1 MNTTKDDNNLKEPV
15 KLRYKA
21 LKDKAL
27 KDGNQSIYLDCYVNG
42 IREYKFLSLYL
53 RPETSR
59 ENKLWNREQLRLA
72 NAIKAQYIIDIQNG
86 EYGFKDRNRSRK
98 LNFITYCEEM
108 AAEYDANG
116 QNSCAVLMRSAIK
129 RMTDYKG
136 KNVTFNHIDKDFL
149 IGFIEYL
156 NSDIRDFDKAAKDK
170 NRKPKPLSN
179 VYKEALFARIMVA
192 LNKAERDG
200 IILKNPGK
208 DIDRK
213 LKPHSEQKTR
223 CYLTLEEIQRIIET
237 EYKPDNDIKPAF
249 LFCCFSGLRY
259 SDVSKLTW
267 KEITVSQDGYAQIET
282 TMQKTGKSITIP
294 LSDNAL
300 KWLPK
305 REGSLPESRIFY
317 KLPDQVNNADVR
329 LRTLI
334 KKAGIS
340 KHVTFHV
347 ARHSFATLTLT
358 YGADLYTVSK
368 LLGHAN
374 IRTTQVYAKIV
385 DESKRKAVNLIPK
398 L

>member
-15 KLRYKA
+15 KLRY
-21 LKDKAL
+21 KAL

-53 RPETSR
+53 RPENSR

-108 AAEYDANG
+108 AAEYEANG

-136 KNVTFNHIDKDFL
+136 KNITFNHIDKDFL

-300 KWLPK
+300 KWLPE
-305 REGSLPESRIFY
+305 REGSLPENRIFY

-385 DESKRKAVNLIPK
+385 DESKRRAVNLIPK

>member
-21 LKDKAL
+21 LKN
-27 KDGNQSIYLDCYVNG
+27 GNQSIYLDCYVNG

-136 KNVTFNHIDKDFL
+136 KNITFNHIDKDFL

-300 KWLPK
+300 KWLPE
-305 REGSLPESRIFY
+305 REGSLPENRIFY

-385 DESKRKAVNLIPK
+385 DESKRRAVNLIPK

>member
-1 MNTTKDDNNLKEPV
+1 MNRKGEDGTIKEPI
-15 KLRYKA
+15 KLRFKQ
-21 LKDKAL
+21 L

-42 IREYKFLSLYL
+42 IREYKFLNLYL
-53 RPETSR
+53 RPDTSR
-59 ENKLWNREQLRLA
+59 ENKMWNKEQLRLA

-86 EYGFKDRNRSRK
+86 EFGFKDRNRTRK
-98 LNFITYCEEM
+98 LSFLTYCEDM
-108 AAEYDANG
+108 AAEYEANG
-116 QNSCAVLMRSAIK
+116 QTSCAVLMRSAVK
-129 RMTDYKG
+129 RMTAYKG
-136 KNVTFNHIDKDFL
+136 KNITFNHIDKEFL

-156 NSDIRDFDKAAKDK
+156 NSDIRDFDKESKDK
-170 NRKPKPLSN
+170 KRKPKPLSE

-200 IILKNPGK
+200 IIVKNPGK

-213 LKPHSEQKTR
+213 LKPHAEQKSR
-223 CYLTLEEIQRIIET
+223 CYLTLDEIQKIIDT

-259 SDVSKLTW
+259 SDVQKLTW
-267 KEITVSQDGYAQIET
+267 GEITVSPEGYAQIET
-282 TMQKTGKSITIP
+282 NMQKTGKDITIP

-300 KWLPK
+300 KWLPE
-305 REGSLPESRIFY
+305 RSNQPSASRIFY
-317 KLPDQVNNADVR
+317 KLPDQVTNADVR
-329 LRTLI
+329 LRTI
-334 KKAGIS
+334 IQKAGIT

-347 ARHSFATLTLT
+347 ARHTFATLTLT

-368 LLGHAN
+368 LLGHSN
-374 IRTTQVYAKIV
+374 IRTTQIYAKIV

>member
-15 KLRYKA
+15 KLRY
-21 LKDKAL
+21 KAL

-108 AAEYDANG
+108 AAEYEANG

-136 KNVTFNHIDKDFL
+136 KNITFNHIDKDFL

-267 KEITVSQDGYAQIET
+267 KEITVSQDGYAQIEA

-300 KWLPK
+300 KWLPE

-385 DESKRKAVNLIPK
+385 DESKRRAVNLIPK

>member
-21 LKDKAL
+21 LKD
-27 KDGNQSIYLDCYVNG
+27 GNQSIYLDCYVNG
-42 IREYKFLSLYL
+42 VREYKFLSLYL
-53 RPETSR
+53 RPENNR

-136 KNVTFNHIDKDFL
+136 KNITFNHIDKDFL

-156 NSDIRDFDKAAKDK
+156 NSDIRDFDKASKDK
-170 NRKPKPLSN
+170 NRKPRPLSN

-200 IILKNPGK
+200 IIIKNPGK

-267 KEITVSQDGYAQIET
+267 KELTVSQDGYAQIET

-300 KWLPK
+300 KWLPERK
-305 REGSLPESRIFY
+305 GNLPESRIFY

-340 KHVTFHV
+340 KHVTFHL

>member
-15 KLRYKA
+15 KLRY
-21 LKDKAL
+21 KAL

-108 AAEYDANG
+108 AAEYKANG

-136 KNVTFNHIDKDFL
+136 KNITFNHIDKDFL

-200 IILKNPGK
+200 IIIKNPGK

-282 TMQKTGKSITIP
+282 TMQKTGESITIP

-300 KWLPK
+300 KWLPE

>member
-15 KLRYKA
+15 KLRY
-21 LKDKAL
+21 KAL

-108 AAEYDANG
+108 AAEYEANG

-136 KNVTFNHIDKDFL
+136 KNITFNHIDKDFL

-300 KWLPK
+300 KWLPERK
-305 REGSLPESRIFY
+305 GNLPESRIFY

>member
-1 MNTTKDDNNLKEPV
+1 MNTNKDDNNLKEPV
-15 KLRYKA
+15 KLRY
-21 LKDKAL
+21 KAL

-59 ENKLWNREQLRLA
+59 ENKLWNKEQLRLA

-108 AAEYDANG
+108 AAEYEANG
-116 QNSCAVLMRSAIK
+116 QNSCVVLMRSAIK
-129 RMTDYKG
+129 RLTDYKG
-136 KNVTFNHIDKDFL
+136 KNITFNHIDKDFL

-223 CYLTLEEIQRIIET
+223 CYLTIEEIQRIIET
-237 EYKPDNDIKPAF
+237 EYKPDNDIKSAF

-300 KWLPK
+300 KWLPE
-305 REGSLPESRIFY
+305 REGNLPESRIFY

-347 ARHSFATLTLT
+347 SRHSFATLTLT

>member
-1 MNTTKDDNNLKEPV
+1 M
-15 KLRYKA
+15 RYR
-21 LKDKAL
+21 AL

-42 IREYKFLSLYL
+42 VREYKFLSLYL
-53 RPETSR
+53 RPESNR

-72 NAIKAQYIIDIQNG
+72 NAIKSQYIIDIQNG

-98 LNFITYCEEM
+98 LNFITYCEAM

-136 KNVTFNHIDKDFL
+136 KNITFNHIDKDFL

-179 VYKEALFARIMVA
+179 VYKESLFARIMVA

-223 CYLTLEEIQRIIET
+223 CYLTLEEIQKIIET

-300 KWLPK
+300 KWLPE
-305 REGSLPESRIFY
+305 REGNLPESRIFY

>member
-15 KLRYKA
+15 KLRY
-21 LKDKAL
+21 KAL

-129 RMTDYKG
+129 RITGYKG
-136 KNVTFNHIDKDFL
+136 KNITFNHIDKDFL

-170 NRKPKPLSN
+170 GRKPKPLSN

-200 IILKNPGK
+200 IIIKNPGK

-223 CYLTLEEIQRIIET
+223 CYLTLEEIQKIIET
-237 EYKPDNDIKPAF
+237 EYKPDNDIKSAF

-267 KEITVSQDGYAQIET
+267 KEITVSQNGYAQIET

-300 KWLPK
+300 KWLPE
-305 REGSLPESRIFY
+305 REGNLPENRIFY

>member
-1 MNTTKDDNNLKEPV
+1 MNRKGEDGLIKEPI
-15 KLRYKA
+15 KLRFKQ
-21 LKDKAL
+21 L

-42 IREYKFLSLYL
+42 IREYKFLNLYL
-53 RPETSR
+53 RPDNSR
-59 ENKLWNREQLRLA
+59 ENKMWNKEQLRLA

-86 EYGFKDRNRSRK
+86 EFGFKDRNRTRK
-98 LNFITYCEEM
+98 LSFLTYCEDM
-108 AAEYDANG
+108 AAEYEANG
-116 QNSCAVLMRSAIK
+116 QTSCAVLMRSAVK
-129 RMTDYKG
+129 RMTAYKG
-136 KNVTFNHIDKDFL
+136 KNITFNHIDKEFL

-156 NSDIRDFDKAAKDK
+156 NSDIRDFDKESKDK
-170 NRKPKPLSN
+170 KRKPKPLSE

-200 IILKNPGK
+200 IIVKNPGK

-213 LKPHSEQKTR
+213 LKPHAEQKSR
-223 CYLTLEEIQRIIET
+223 CYLTLDEIQKIIDT

-259 SDVSKLTW
+259 SDVQKLTW
-267 KEITVSQDGYAQIET
+267 GEITVSPEGYAQIET
-282 TMQKTGKSITIP
+282 NMQKTGKDITIP

-305 REGSLPESRIFY
+305 RTDQPSASRIFY
-317 KLPDQVNNADVR
+317 KLPDQVTNADVR
-329 LRTLI
+329 LRTII
-334 KKAGIS
+334 KKAGIT
-340 KHVTFHV
+340 KHVTFHCL
-347 ARHSFATLTLT
+347 RHTFATLTLT

-368 LLGHAN
+368 LLGHSN
-374 IRTTQVYAKIV
+374 IRTTQIYAKIV

>member
-1 MNTTKDDNNLKEPV
+1 MIMNTTKDDNNLKEPV

-21 LKDKAL
+21 LKD
-27 KDGNQSIYLDCYVNG
+27 GNQSIYLDCYVNG
-42 IREYKFLSLYL
+42 VREYKFLSLYL
-53 RPETSR
+53 RPESNR

-72 NAIKAQYIIDIQNG
+72 NAIKSQYIIDIQNG

-98 LNFITYCEEM
+98 LNFITYCEAM

-136 KNVTFNHIDKDFL
+136 KNITFNHIDKDFL

-282 TMQKTGKSITIP
+282 TMQKTGKSITVP

-300 KWLPK
+300 KWLPE
-305 REGSLPESRIFY
+305 REGNLPESRIFY

>member
-1 MNTTKDDNNLKEPV
+1 MNTTKDDNNLKEP
-15 KLRYKA
+15 
-21 LKDKAL
+21 
-27 KDGNQSIYLDCYVNG
+27 DGNQSIYLDCYVNG

-108 AAEYDANG
+108 AAEYEANG

-136 KNVTFNHIDKDFL
+136 KNITFNHIDKDFL

-300 KWLPK
+300 KWLPE

-374 IRTTQVYAKIV
+374 IRTTQVYARIV
-385 DESKRKAVNLIPK
+385 DESKRRAVNLIPK

>member
-1 MNTTKDDNNLKEPV
+1 MNKKAEDGTIKEPI
-15 KLRYKA
+15 KLRFKQ
-21 LKDKAL
+21 L

-42 IREYKFLSLYL
+42 IREYKFLNLYL
-53 RPETSR
+53 RPDTSR
-59 ENKLWNREQLRLA
+59 DNKMWNKEQLRLA

-86 EYGFKDRNRSRK
+86 EFGFKDRNRTRK
-98 LNFITYCEEM
+98 LSFLTYCEDM
-108 AAEYDANG
+108 AAEYEANG
-116 QNSCAVLMRSAIK
+116 QTSCAVLMRSAVK
-129 RMTDYKG
+129 RMTAYKG
-136 KNVTFNHIDKDFL
+136 KNITFNHIDKEFL

-156 NSDIRDFDKAAKDK
+156 NSDIRDFDKESKDK
-170 NRKPKPLSN
+170 KRKPKPLSE

-200 IILKNPGK
+200 IIVKNPGK

-213 LKPHSEQKTR
+213 LKPHAEQKSR
-223 CYLTLEEIQRIIET
+223 CYLTLDEIQKIINT

-259 SDVSKLTW
+259 SDVQKLTW
-267 KEITVSQDGYAQIET
+267 EEITLSPEGYAQIET
-282 TMQKTGKSITIP
+282 QMQKTGKDITIP

-300 KWLPK
+300 KWLPE
-305 REGSLPESRIFY
+305 RSGQPASSRIFY

-329 LRTLI
+329 LRTII

-347 ARHSFATLTLT
+347 ARHTFATLTLT

-368 LLGHAN
+368 LLGHSN
-374 IRTTQVYAKIV
+374 IRTTQIYAKIV

>member
-1 MNTTKDDNNLKEPV
+1 MNTAKDDNNLKEPV
-15 KLRYKA
+15 KLRY
-21 LKDKAL
+21 KAL

-129 RMTDYKG
+129 RITGYKG
-136 KNVTFNHIDKDFL
+136 KNITFNHIDKDFL

-170 NRKPKPLSN
+170 GRKPKPLSN

-200 IILKNPGK
+200 IIIKNPGK

-223 CYLTLEEIQRIIET
+223 CYLTLEEIQKIIET
-237 EYKPDNDIKPAF
+237 EYKPDNDIKSAF

-300 KWLPK
+300 KWLPE
-305 REGSLPESRIFY
+305 REGNLPENRIFY

>member
-15 KLRYKA
+15 KLRY
-21 LKDKAL
+21 KAL

-108 AAEYDANG
+108 AAEYEANG

-136 KNVTFNHIDKDFL
+136 KHITFNHIDKDFL

-200 IILKNPGK
+200 IIIKNPGK

-237 EYKPDNDIKPAF
+237 DYKPDNDIKPAF

-267 KEITVSQDGYAQIET
+267 KEITVSQNGYAQIET

-300 KWLPK
+300 KWLPE
-305 REGSLPESRIFY
+305 REGNLPENRIFY

>member
-1 MNTTKDDNNLKEPV
+1 MSKKDEDGIIKEPV
-15 KLRYKA
+15 KLRFRT
-21 LKDKAL
+21 LKN
-27 KDGNQSIYLDCYVNG
+27 GSQSILLDCYVNG
-42 IREYKFLSLYL
+42 VREYKFLNLYL

-59 ENKLWNREQLRLA
+59 ENKLWNKEQLRLA

-86 EYGFKDRNRSRK
+86 VFGFRDRNKARK

-108 AAEYDANG
+108 ADEYERNG
-116 QNSCAVLMRSAIK
+116 QTSCSVLMRSAIR
-129 RMTDYKG
+129 RMIDYKG
-136 KNVTFNHIDKDFL
+136 KLITFNHIDKEFL

-156 NSDIRDFDKAAKDK
+156 NSETRDFDKESKDK
-170 NRKPKPLSN
+170 KRKPKPLSE

-200 IILKNPGK
+200 IIVKNPGK

-213 LKPHSEQKTR
+213 LKPHAEQKSR
-223 CYLTLEEIQRIIET
+223 CYLTLDEIQKIIDT

-259 SDVSKLTW
+259 SDVQKLTW
-267 KEITVSQDGYAQIET
+267 GEITVSPEGYAQIET
-282 TMQKTGKSITIP
+282 NMQKTGKDITIP

-300 KWLPK
+300 KWLPE
-305 REGSLPESRIFY
+305 RSDQPAASRIFY
-317 KLPDQVNNADVR
+317 KLPDQVTNADVR
-329 LRTLI
+329 LRTII
-334 KKAGIS
+334 KKAGIT

-347 ARHSFATLTLT
+347 ARHTFATLTLT

-368 LLGHAN
+368 LLGHPN
-374 IRTTQVYAKIV
+374 IRTTQIYAKIV

>member
-1 MNTTKDDNNLKEPV
+1 MNTSKDDNNLKEPV
-15 KLRYKA
+15 KLRY
-21 LKDKAL
+21 KAL

-59 ENKLWNREQLRLA
+59 ENKLWNREQQRLA

-108 AAEYDANG
+108 ATEYDANG

-136 KNVTFNHIDKDFL
+136 KHITFNHIDKDFL

-200 IILKNPGK
+200 IIIKNPGK

-237 EYKPDNDIKPAF
+237 DYKPDNDIKPAF

-267 KEITVSQDGYAQIET
+267 KEITVSQNGYAQIET

-300 KWLPK
+300 KWLPE
-305 REGSLPESRIFY
+305 REGNLPENRIFY

>member
-15 KLRYKA
+15 KLRY
-21 LKDKAL
+21 KAL

-108 AAEYDANG
+108 AAEYEANG

-136 KNVTFNHIDKDFL
+136 KNITFNHIDKDFL

-156 NSDIRDFDKAAKDK
+156 NSDIRDFDKADKDK

-300 KWLPK
+300 KWLPE
-305 REGSLPESRIFY
+305 REGSLPENRIFY

-385 DESKRKAVNLIPK
+385 DESKRRAVNLIPK

>member
-21 LKDKAL
+21 LKD
-27 KDGNQSIYLDCYVNG
+27 GNQSIYLDCYVNG
-42 IREYKFLSLYL
+42 VREYKFLSLYL
-53 RPETSR
+53 RPESNR

-98 LNFITYCEEM
+98 LNFITYCESM

-136 KNVTFNHIDKDFL
+136 KNITFNHIDKDFL

-170 NRKPKPLSN
+170 NREPKPLSN

-223 CYLTLEEIQRIIET
+223 CYLTIEEIQRIIET
-237 EYKPDNDIKPAF
+237 KYKPDNDIKSAF

-300 KWLPK
+300 KWLPERK
-305 REGSLPESRIFY
+305 GNLPESRIFY

-340 KHVTFHV
+340 KHVTFHA

>member
-15 KLRYKA
+15 KLRY
-21 LKDKAL
+21 KAL

-108 AAEYDANG
+108 AAEYEANG
-116 QNSCAVLMRSAIK
+116 QNSCAVLMRSVIK

-136 KNVTFNHIDKDFL
+136 KNITFNHIDKDFL

-300 KWLPK
+300 KWLPE

-385 DESKRKAVNLIPK
+385 DESKRRAVNLIPK

>member
-15 KLRYKA
+15 KLRY
-21 LKDKAL
+21 KAL

-108 AAEYDANG
+108 AAEYEANG

-136 KNVTFNHIDKDFL
+136 KNITFNHIDKDFL

-300 KWLPK
+300 KWLPE
-305 REGSLPESRIFY
+305 REGNLPESRIFY

>member
-21 LKDKAL
+21 LKD
-27 KDGNQSIYLDCYVNG
+27 GNQSIYLDCYVNG
-42 IREYKFLSLYL
+42 VREYKFLSLYL
-53 RPETSR
+53 RPENNR

-136 KNVTFNHIDKDFL
+136 KNITFNHIDKDFL

-156 NSDIRDFDKAAKDK
+156 NSDIRDFDKAAKGK

-237 EYKPDNDIKPAF
+237 EYKPDNDIKSAF

-267 KEITVSQDGYAQIET
+267 KEITASQDGYAQIET

-300 KWLPK
+300 KWLPE
-305 REGSLPESRIFY
+305 REGNLPESRIFY

>member
-1 MNTTKDDNNLKEPV
+1 MIMNTTKDDNNLKEPV

-21 LKDKAL
+21 LKD
-27 KDGNQSIYLDCYVNG
+27 GNQSIYLDCYVNG
-42 IREYKFLSLYL
+42 VREYKFLSLYL
-53 RPETSR
+53 RPESNR

-98 LNFITYCEEM
+98 LNFITYCESM
-108 AAEYDANG
+108 AAEYDANS

-136 KNVTFNHIDKDFL
+136 KNITFNHIDKDFL

-267 KEITVSQDGYAQIET
+267 KEITVSQDGYVQIET

-300 KWLPK
+300 KWLPE
-305 REGSLPESRIFY
+305 REGNLPESRIFY

-385 DESKRKAVNLIPK
+385 DESKRRAVNLIPK

>member
-15 KLRYKA
+15 KLRY
-21 LKDKAL
+21 KAL

-53 RPETSR
+53 RPENSR

-136 KNVTFNHIDKDFL
+136 KNITFNHIDKDFL

-156 NSDIRDFDKAAKDK
+156 NSDIRDFDKADKDK

-223 CYLTLEEIQRIIET
+223 CYLSLEEIQKIIET

-267 KEITVSQDGYAQIET
+267 KEITASQDGYAQIET

-300 KWLPK
+300 KWLPE
-305 REGSLPESRIFY
+305 REGNLPESRIFY